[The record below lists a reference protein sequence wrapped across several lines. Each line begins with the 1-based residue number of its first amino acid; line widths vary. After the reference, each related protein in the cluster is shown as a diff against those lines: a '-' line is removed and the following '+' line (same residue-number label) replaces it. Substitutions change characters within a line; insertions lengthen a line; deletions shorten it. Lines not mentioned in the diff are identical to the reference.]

1 MKEKTGFFFVVFCMG
16 GVALLLALG
25 IWQVQRLSWKTE
37 LIATIEQK
45 SNAAPLVSVP
55 AKEEWQDA
63 EYRQLEITGRFLN
76 DHAFSVG
83 PRTEKGRNG
92 FHLFVPFEGAAG
104 GTIMVN
110 RGWIPD
116 GRDIFPDE
124 EKGETTVRG
133 VIRLAARGAF
143 TPDNDP
149 DQNRWYWPDV
159 AAMAEKAALSN
170 IAPAYLVVT
179 EKKEGVYPQGV
190 DVRANLRNNHL
201 QYAVFW
207 FTMAFVFAGVFFF
220 RMRRG

>member
-1 MKEKTGFFFVVFCMG
+1 MKQKTGFFFVAFFIS
-16 GVALLLALG
+16 GVSLLSVLG
-25 IWQVQRLSWKTE
+25 VWQVQRLSWKTA

-45 SNAAPLVSVP
+45 SNAAPLKSFP
-55 AKEEWQDA
+55 AEEAWQDA
-63 EYRQLEITGRFLN
+63 EYRKLEITGQFLN
-76 DHAFSVG
+76 NHAFPVG

-92 FHLFVPFEGAAG
+92 FHLFVPFQTAAG
-104 GTIMVN
+104 ETIMVN
-110 RGWIPD
+110 RGWIPE
-116 GRDIFPDE
+116 GRNIFLHE
-124 EKGETTVRG
+124 EKGKITVWG
-133 VIRLAARGAF
+133 VVRFPARGAL

-159 AAMAEKAALSN
+159 LAMAEKAELSD
-170 IAPAYLVVT
+170 IAPAYLVMT
-179 EKKEGVYPQGV
+179 EKKEGAYPQGL